1 MLQVLLI
8 DDERSIFESVKLFL
22 EKQEESEDPFA
33 FLDEEDEE
41 EVGSEEEGDLI
52 LCKVHWAETGK
63 QGLERVQQA
72 EPDFD
77 LILVDKNMPPGWN
90 GIQTIEQIRKLNSE
104 IPIALV
110 TANMSTDPSIQNM
123 LTQQRVQLFHKPYGR
138 EQLLGLVNEMSAG

>member
-1 MLQVLLI
+1 
-8 DDERSIFESVKLFL
+8 
-22 EKQEESEDPFA
+22 
-33 FLDEEDEE
+33 
-41 EVGSEEEGDLI
+41 
-52 LCKVHWAETGK
+52 
-63 QGLERVQQA
+63 
-72 EPDFD
+72 
-77 LILVDKNMPPGWN
+77 VDMNMPPGWN